1 MTRAAAAAPVSMKRA
16 VGQVRC
22 GDWGTGAVGVA
33 SGAHVSRPFGI
44 GDVAEWEGS
53 FRPIRSPIAS
63 NVMSSSA
70 PLTVLAVLPV
80 RWQTTVWR
88 NTREQSASN
97 RA

>member
-16 VGQVRC
+16 V
-22 GDWGTGAVGVA
+22 DWGTGAGGVA
-33 SGAHVSRPFGI
+33 SGAHVSRPFGV
-44 GDVAEWEGS
+44 GDVAEWKGS

-80 RWQTTVWR
+80 RWQTTAWR
-88 NTREQSASN
+88 NTREQRASN